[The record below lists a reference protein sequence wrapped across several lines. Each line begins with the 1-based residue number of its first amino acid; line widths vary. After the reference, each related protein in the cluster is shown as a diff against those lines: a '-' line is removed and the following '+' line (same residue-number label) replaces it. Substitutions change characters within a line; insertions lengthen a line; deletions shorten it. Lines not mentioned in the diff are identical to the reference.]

1 MITFKIKNEETR
13 LVHLKVFGKILFL
26 ETSILGP
33 LLFNIFL
40 SGFFLEYGNNY
51 CTNYADNTK
60 IHIADQ
66 NTKELLIILSA
77 LAQKQYKHGWLII
90 NRKRTMT
97 NVICF

>member
-51 CTNYADNTK
+51 WTNYADNTK